1 MYRSAVRDREPAP
14 RTKHLRVPPAS
25 KVPLPIENGARLRE
39 TFSMHPDT
47 VYRRNEGVP
56 SFAWEQERRALRR
69 DGRSQQGELYN
80 IIEYVIIKAARVHNY
95 QHTFSFRQDSKS
107 AVRNQYVFVTELN
120 TMAHCRRPPSR
131 KERKTTGGGAAAG
144 WRRKE
149 EKSRQ
154 KDAGRERERA
164 RHALHARLDSGEGG
178 EPVGLRRCL
187 VQVQTTIPRA
197 SASIRVIRL
206 SKYAGQPE
214 SHYDDMRQS
223 ESLLIDSSKG
233 GHR

>member
-1 MYRSAVRDREPAP
+1 M
-14 RTKHLRVPPAS
+14 
-25 KVPLPIENGARLRE
+25 
-39 TFSMHPDT
+39 
-47 VYRRNEGVP
+47 
-56 SFAWEQERRALRR
+56 
-69 DGRSQQGELYN
+69 
-80 IIEYVIIKAARVHNY
+80 KAARVHNY

-120 TMAHCRRPPSR
+120 TMAHCRSGGLPH
-131 KERKTTGGGAAAG
+131 ERKGRQPVAARRRDGGG
-144 WRRKE
+144 R
-149 EKSRQ
+149 KSRQ

-178 EPVGLRRCL
+178 EPVGLRGCL

-206 SKYAGQPE
+206 GKYAGQPE
-214 SHYDDMRQS
+214 SHYDYMRQS

-233 GHR
+233 GVGAPIIPRVKSDGINHNVVGLCK